1 MAESAVKLLI
11 QNLIPLLAQ
20 EVTLLEGIHD
30 KVADINGELE
40 SIQSFLKD
48 ADARAEMGDMSAVA
62 KTWVKQV
69 REKSYN
75 VEDVID
81 EYIFHLAKHP
91 QRQWRH
97 FRFLHKAF
105 HFTINLKLRHV
116 ISSKIQGINN
126 DLKLIRERGE
136 RYGFNFLEQGGP
148 SNDVRHDT
156 WHDPRVASLFL
167 EEAEVVGIESPKAEL
182 INWLV
187 EGPFNRMVISVVGIG
202 GLGKTTLVK
211 KVYENEKVVAHF
223 DCCVWI
229 TVSQSYKMEELLRH
243 MIKQFY
249 QASEESASTSIE
261 SIDTMKEIELIGE
274 VRQFVLERRYVVVFD
289 DIWNIR
295 FWGYIKHALPDNG
308 KGSRII
314 ITTRSES
321 VAPSNKESPSN
332 HVYKLSPLPLEKA
345 YELFCKKVFQCESRG
360 CPLELVE
367 LSLLIIERCEG
378 LPLALEVIGGL
389 LSTKEKSAFEWRKFL
404 NSLSSELQSNP
415 HLLSITKILS
425 LSYFDLPY
433 NLKACFLYLG
443 MFLEDYFINCARLIR
458 LWIAEGFIKEKQ
470 GITLE
475 DVAQE
480 YLKQLIHRSLIQVE
494 HVNFIGRIRTCR
506 VHDMMREVILSR
518 SEDLGFH
525 LVSIQNYS
533 SFDRIAR
540 RLSIRNNVDTPLKC
554 ITSSKTRSI
563 LILRVD
569 QVPNAFLTTCFVNFK
584 LMKIMDFEGAPINHI
599 PKEVGNLFHLRYL
612 SLRDTK
618 VQVLPKSIGKLQ
630 NLETLDLKC
639 SLVYKLPMEINGLC
653 KLRYLVAYIGNNNID
668 VSFGSR
674 RPVKIQSGIG
684 YLESLEKL
692 YNVEADCAALVEE
705 LGRLTQLRKLEIS
718 KLKREHGMSLCTA
731 LEKMSYLR
739 SLRLSSTSEEENL
752 ELQSMSSLPSLLQ
765 ILSLKGRLEKL
776 PECIVKLKNIVKI
789 RLQWSRLMDDPLNIL
804 QLLPNLMELRLYE
817 GYEGEQLH
825 FKEGGFQKLKLLGL
839 RNLRGLNSLIIDKGA
854 LPLLEKLRIGSSPM
868 LNEVPFGIYHLKG
881 LKTLEFFDM
890 QNEFVLSMQPKE
902 GHDFWKVEHV
912 SVVIFWYRIQG
923 EQYKTYKLGDSKLLE
938 LLQG

>member
-1 MAESAVKLLI
+1 MAESAVKLLT

-48 ADARAEMGDMSAVA
+48 ADARAEMGDTSAVA
-62 KTWVKQV
+62 KTWVKQ
-69 REKSYN
+69 
-75 VEDVID
+75 
-81 EYIFHLAKHP
+81 
-91 QRQWRH
+91 
-97 FRFLHKAF
+97 
-105 HFTINLKLRHV
+105 
-116 ISSKIQGINN
+116 IQGINN

-182 INWLV
+182 IEWLV
-187 EGPFNRMVISVVGIG
+187 EGPFNRTVISVVGIG
-202 GLGKTTLVK
+202 GIGKTTLVK
-211 KVYENEKVVAHF
+211 KVCKNEKVVAHF
-223 DCCVWI
+223 DCCAWI

-249 QASEESASTSIE
+249 QASEESASTSIG
-261 SIDTMKEIELIGE
+261 SIDTMKEIELIEE
-274 VRQFVLERRYVVVFD
+274 VRQFVLEQRYVVVFD

-321 VAPSNKESPSN
+321 IAPTNKESPSY
-332 HVYKLSPLPLEKA
+332 HMYKLSPLPLEKA
-345 YELFCKKVFQCESRG
+345 YELFYKKVFQCESRDYS
-360 CPLELVE
+360 LELVE
-367 LSLLIIERCEG
+367 LSHLIIERCEG

-389 LSTKEKSAFEWRKFL
+389 LSTKKKTAFEWCKFL
-404 NSLSSELQSNP
+404 DSLSSELQSDP

-443 MFLEDYFINCARLIR
+443 MFPEDYFINCARLIR
-458 LWIAEGFIKEKQ
+458 LWIVEGFIKEKQ

-475 DVAQE
+475 DVAQD

-494 HVNFIGRIRTCR
+494 HVGFIGRIRMCR

-525 LVSIQNYS
+525 VVSIQNYS

-540 RLSIRNNVDTPLKC
+540 CLSIRNNVDTPLKY

-563 LILRVD
+563 LILGVY
-569 QVPNAFLTTCFVNFK
+569 QVSNAFLTTCFVNFK

-630 NLETLDLKC
+630 NLESLDLKR

-668 VSFGSR
+668 
-674 RPVKIQSGIG
+674 
-684 YLESLEKL
+684 L

-752 ELQSMSSLPSLLQ
+752 ELQSMSSANYFPIALSFSLLAM
-765 ILSLKGRLEKL
+765 LESETK
-776 PECIVKLKNIVKI
+776 
-789 RLQWSRLMDDPLNIL
+789 D
-804 QLLPNLMELRLYE
+804 
-817 GYEGEQLH
+817 LH
-825 FKEGGFQKLKLLGL
+825 FNTLISLHFTMFWLQVATGQVASTGMVALSYVQNSEKVSLASEFMYNYLSRDVTASVGYDYIL
-839 RNLRGLNSLIIDKGA
+839 RQVNSAFANFI
-854 LPLLEKLRIGSSPM
+854 LPIEC
-868 LNEVPFGIYHLKG
+868 
-881 LKTLEFFDM
+881 D
-890 QNEFVLSMQPKE
+890 
-902 GHDFWKVEHV
+902 
-912 SVVIFWYRIQG
+912 
-923 EQYKTYKLGDSKLLE
+923 
-938 LLQG
+938 